1 MHHITAINL
10 FIDKW
15 IKKYPS
21 FKTYYSPRNKLYFN
35 YLNYYMEVRRMIDTI
50 NWIERLNRDYKR
62 VLRMKSAMPSPES
75 VIFLLGSVASRR
87 TEYEKQIY
95 QFIYETKLFY

>member
-1 MHHITAINL
+1 MDKEIPQFQDLL
-10 FIDKW
+10 FTQKQALLQL
-15 IKKYPS
+15 S
-21 FKTYYSPRNKLYFN
+21 EL
-35 YLNYYMEVRRMIDTI
+35 LYMEIRRMIDTI

-75 VIFLLGSVASRR
+75 VIFLLGSVASGR